1 MSIISYEDE
10 SHPDIIG
17 DMTVRTRIAPSPT
30 GMLHLGTAYTAM
42 RNLALAHQKG
52 GQFLIRIEDT
62 DRTRLVDGAVDV
74 IFEALG
80 WLGISNDE
88 GPNVGGPHA
97 PYVQSERLDTYQKYA
112 KELVEKGQ
120 AYYCFCTKERLDEV
134 RQKQLA
140 AKELPRYDRH
150 CRDLDKTQVAKELGN
165 MTPYVIR
172 LKVPVSGVTI
182 CHDAIRGDVE
192 FQNAG
197 IDDQVLLKS
206 DGYPTYH
213 LGVVVDDYLM
223 GITHIVRGEEWLS
236 SSPKHILLYQAFGWP
251 APVFAHLPVIRNRD
265 KSKMSKRKNDVSVL
279 SYRTKG
285 YLPDALMNYL
295 ALMGWSHPEGKDI
308 FSLDEFIKLFTLER
322 VTLTAPVFDID
333 KLNWFNGQY
342 IRMKSDEELL
352 ALLKP
357 FIPDGASEERVR
369 QIIPLIKPRINVLT
383 DFTAMAGFYFV
394 EPTVPELVPQDKE
407 YLAVAKDVLTNAD
420 WTKEGIEAELVEN
433 VKNKGWKNGPFFAA
447 LRLTITGS
455 KVSPPLTE
463 SMLILGREVVLNR
476 LNKLV

>member
-1 MSIISYEDE
+1 MK
-10 SHPDIIG
+10 
-17 DMTVRTRIAPSPT
+17 VRTRIAPSPT

-62 DRTRLVDGAVDV
+62 DRTRLVDGAVEV

-80 WLGISNDE
+80 WLGITNDE

-97 PYVQSERLDTYQKYA
+97 PYVQSERLELYQKYA
-112 KELVEKGQ
+112 KELVDKGQ
-120 AYYCFCTKERLDEV
+120 AYYCFCTKERLDQV
-134 RQKQLA
+134 RQEQISK
-140 AKELPRYDRH
+140 KELPRYDRH
-150 CRDLDKTQVAKELGN
+150 CRSLTAEQVKQELAKN
-165 MTPYVIR
+165 ISYVIR
-172 LKVPVSGVTI
+172 LRVPESGVTV
-182 CHDAIRGDVE
+182 CSDLIRGDIE
-192 FQNAG
+192 FQNDG

-251 APVFAHLPVIRNRD
+251 LPAFAHLPVIRNRD

-279 SYRTKG
+279 SYKTKG
-285 YLPDALMNYL
+285 YLPDALINYL

-308 FSLDEFIKLFTLER
+308 FSLEEFIKLFTIER

-342 IRMKSDEELL
+342 IRMKSDTELL
-352 ALLKP
+352 SLLKP
-357 FIPDGASEERVR
+357 FIPEGIAEDLLL
-369 QIIPLIKPRINVLT
+369 QIIPLVKPRIFLLT
-383 DFTAMAGFYFV
+383 DFMNMADFFFA
-394 EPTVPELVPQDKE
+394 EPAKVDLSGDDKE
-407 YLAVAKDVLTNAD
+407 YLAVAKTVLSQAE
-420 WTKEGIEAELVEN
+420 WSKEGIESQLVQA
-433 VKNKGWKNGPFFAA
+433 VKDKSWKNMNFFAA
-447 LRLTITGS
+447 LRLAITGK

-463 SMLILGREVVLNR
+463 SMLILGRDQVLARINSV
-476 LNKLV
+476 LA